1 MSTKRKGPLTL
12 SLQRGSDV
20 IQSQVLMMRLSVL
33 FTPQKTTSQFCSAD
47 VNSYALFCIM
57 KYVVVVVIIIIII
70 SSSTMFW
77 QRERA
82 GMCTYADTFFKQR
95 YLHTHKNCQEIFC
108 SRSCKSF
115 QLQSNKFTI
124 EVYLLYK
131 FCNSSYWET
140 VPMIHSSEEGSREHS
155 MSLLVI
161 LLCYLPIFCFR
172 YFQVANCSH
181 LFVWV

>member
-12 SLQRGSDV
+12 SLQRGSNV
-20 IQSQVLMMRLSVL
+20 IQSQVLMMRPSVL
-33 FTPQKTTSQFCSAD
+33 FTPQKQQA
-47 VNSYALFCIM
+47 NSVVLTCTVMPYSVPWNILLLLLLLS
-57 KYVVVVVIIIIII
+57 VVVQC
-70 SSSTMFW
+70 FD
-77 QRERA
+77 REKELA
-82 GMCTYADTFFKQR
+82 CAHMQTLFLFKQR
-95 YLHTHKNCQEIFC
+95 YLHTQKNCQEIFC

-140 VPMIHSSEEGSREHS
+140 VPMIHSSEEGSHEHS

-172 YFQVANCSH
+172 YFQVASCSH
-181 LFVWV
+181 IFVWV